1 MRTMMWLSL
10 VALCS
15 CRPGQVESLPQL
27 PPNLTAEAAREAIAN
42 FISSHPDV
50 FASPGRAESAE
61 DIRNVK
67 VSPTAKETIS
77 IGMFHVDLQQK
88 TYQLMHR
95 YGKPGEGWF
104 EHWQWTGKFLL
115 HEDKWEL
122 SEPEFMK
129 EWGK

>member
-15 CRPGQVESLPQL
+15 CGNSPAGNHPEAPLELTPQ
-27 PPNLTAEAAREAIAN
+27 AAKQAIAAS
-42 FISSHPDV
+42 ISANPDV
-50 FASPGRAESAE
+50 FTSPGRAESAE
-61 DIRNVK
+61 DIQNVK